1 MNRLAD
7 EISKLQD
14 KLNDLLNNPI
24 FDEVQNIIFMVETF
38 ITLIE
43 EFKKLG
49 FLDDVQDFNDFI
61 NAIIENMEEILVL
74 YPNFDEYKEDFYKIG
89 IALKY
94 FIHPY

>member
-24 FDEVQNIIFMVETF
+24 FDEMQNIVSIIENFMA
-38 ITLIE
+38 LIE
-43 EFKKLG
+43 EFRKLG

-61 NAIIENMEEILVL
+61 VAIIENMEEILVL
-74 YPNFDEYKEDFYKIG
+74 YPDFDEYKEDFYKIG
-89 IALKY
+89 ITLLKAP
-94 FIHPY
+94 FI